1 MKKQTTKYTDH
12 NLKIGKAV
20 KDNFLPS
27 PNELKK
33 SDEKVKV
40 TLSITKRS
48 KKVLESQAKKHGLK
62 YQYMIR
68 EIIDSYAQN
77 VLRDKAQEK
86 VHKS

>member
-1 MKKQTTKYTDH
+1 MKKQTTKYTNK
-12 NLKIGKAV
+12 NLQIGKRI
-20 KDNFLPS
+20 KDDFLPS
-27 PNELKK
+27 PKDLKK

-48 KKVLESQAKKHGLK
+48 KAVLEDQAKKHGLK

-77 VLRDKAQEK
+77 VLREK
-86 VHKS
+86 EPDTDW